1 MLSLKGVLK
10 FIFSVTS
17 LLVVGLPFCLPF
29 SSLYMH
35 SPEAISLF
43 FGCND
48 IPVCWFQNW
57 FLSLLRA
64 MCLPGSFYF
73 YPQHFLLI
81 FYLSLFRLVSVTPTT
96 FTNPVLPFFCSVLA
110 LFLST
115 ILTILGFFQ
124 MLFAQSLF
132 VSQLKS
138 PRNSPL
144 FGTGTLD
151 SSSFLL

>member
-1 MLSLKGVLK
+1 MSLKIYLFCNKLFGGWASFLST
-10 FIFSVTS
+10 FF
-17 LLVVGLPFCLPF
+17 LPVYTFF
-29 SSLYMH
+29 WSNSS
-35 SPEAISLF
+35 F

-57 FLSLLRA
+57 FLSLLHA
-64 MCLPGSFYF
+64 MCLPGVFF
-73 YPQHFLLI
+73 PQHFLLV

-96 FTNPVLPFFCSVLA
+96 FPNPVLSFFCSVLA

-115 ILTILGFFQ
+115 MLTILGFFQ
-124 MLFAQSLF
+124 MLFAHSLF
-132 VSQLKS
+132 VSQLQS

-144 FGTGTLD
+144 FGTESLD